1 MQDINNIRFS
11 YASGAPRQASWG
23 PAGLAHKGNTAVCDT
38 ESPISRLDGGLA
50 HIGGRLA
57 RLIGTIELALQV
69 RRERRILLGMDDR
82 MLKDLGLNGTAYA
95 EATRPFWDVPAD
107 RLYPR
112 SRAGAREQR
121 ASPGICR

>member
-1 MQDINNIRFS
+1 MCETESATSRF
-11 YASGAPRQASWG
+11 GGR
-23 PAGLAHKGNTAVCDT
+23 LAHTGA
-38 ESPISRLDGGLA
+38 
-50 HIGGRLA
+50 RLA

-69 RRERRILLGMDDR
+69 RRERRTLLGMDDR

-107 RLYPR
+107 RLYR
-112 SRAGAREQR
+112 RGRAAAREQR